1 MSFFLLN
8 NTKMCNNSSVINM
21 FKEELKLVPNKP
33 GSYQM
38 YDESDTVIYVG
49 KAKNL
54 KKRLSSYFRGTHTGK
69 TAKMISNIAYF
80 KYIVTNTELESF
92 ILEIN
97 LIKKY
102 NPKYNILLKDD
113 KSYPYIEYTRKPFP
127 SLKVVRY
134 LKVKKSKDKILF
146 GPYVNVYA
154 ARRIVNLINRL
165 YPLKKCEG
173 MPKEVCLYYH
183 IHECLGYCTKH
194 VNSEDIINM
203 ENEIISFLRG
213 NEDIIKNKLKEKI
226 NYYSENMNYEMALEL
241 KKELDYMNIVLEKQK
256 VELTA
261 KEDLDVINYAFINGF
276 ISLEFLYIRAGKLV
290 GNYTEIEPVTDD
302 YLNEIEYLIALFYNK
317 REIPKQILIPDE
329 IDETVLKE
337 IIDTKFIKVTKGSKY
352 KLLKMAKENAII
364 NLENNFKRIE
374 NQISKTEGANEE
386 LEHLLGM
393 KIKRIDI
400 FDNSNLFGS
409 FAVSGMVVF
418 VDGSPDKNKY
428 RKYKV
433 MVDKNDDYHTM
444 KEVIYRRYYRALL
457 EKDLPDL
464 ILVDGGITQIRAAK
478 EILEEL
484 NLSIK
489 VCGLVKNDKH
499 RTNDLLDGDT
509 LEIYDIDRTSN
520 LFHYLTR
527 MQDEV
532 HRYTINYHRQIRSKG
547 SIQSILD
554 NIPGIGEKRRK
565 ELIKTFG
572 SVKKIKEASAE
583 ELNKILPPDVTNKLM
598 TYLKDM
604 DEDKKTKELE

>member
-1 MSFFLLN
+1 
-8 NTKMCNNSSVINM
+8 MCNNKDVMFM
-21 FKEELKLVPNKP
+21 FKDELKLVPNKP

-38 YDESDTVIYVG
+38 YDKNDVVIYVG

-54 KKRLSSYFRGTHTGK
+54 KKRLSSYFRGKHYGK

-102 NPKYNILLKDD
+102 DPKYNILLKDD
-113 KSYPYIEYTRKPFP
+113 KSYPYIEYSRKPYP

-134 LKVKKSKDKILF
+134 LKVKKHKDKLLF
-146 GPYVNVYA
+146 GPYVNAYA

-183 IHECLGYCTKH
+183 IHECLGYCTKN
-194 VNSEDIINM
+194 VSLDRIEAM
-203 ENEIISFLRG
+203 EQEILSFLRG
-213 NEDIIKNKLKEKI
+213 NEDVIKNKLKEKI
-226 NYYSENMNYEMALEL
+226 EYYSENLNYELALEL
-241 KKELDYMNIVLEKQK
+241 KKELDYMSIVLEKQK
-256 VELTA
+256 VELNPG
-261 KEDLDVINYAFINGF
+261 ENLDVINYAFINGF
-276 ISLEFLYIRAGKLV
+276 IAIEFLFVRNGKLV
-290 GNYTEIEPVTDD
+290 GNYTEIEPVTDE
-302 YLNEIEYLIALFYNK
+302 YLDEIEYYIALFYQK
-317 REIPKQILIPDE
+317 KEIPREIIIADE
-329 IDETVLKE
+329 LNEDNLSKVIETNFV
-337 IIDTKFIKVTKGSKY
+337 KVSKGQKR
-352 KLLKMAKENAII
+352 KLLLMAKENATI
-364 NLENNFKRIE
+364 NLNNNFKRIE
-374 NQISKTEGANEE
+374 QKQEKSSGANDE
-386 LEHLLGM
+386 LAELLGIG
-393 KIKRIDI
+393 IKRIDV

-409 FAVSGMVVF
+409 FAVSGMVVYE
-418 VDGSPDKNKY
+418 DGLPSKGKY

-433 MVDKNDDYHTM
+433 MVDKNDDYNTM
-444 KEVIYRRYYRALL
+444 KEVIYRRYYRALI

-464 ILVDGGITQIRAAK
+464 ILVDGGINQIRAAK
-478 EILEEL
+478 DVLNSL
-484 NLSIK
+484 NLGIK

-547 SIQSILD
+547 SISSILD
-554 NIPGIGEKRRK
+554 NIPGIGNKRSK
-565 ELIKTFG
+565 DLIKRFG
-572 SVKKIKEASAE
+572 SVKRMKEASLG
-583 ELNKILPPDVTNKLM
+583 ELCEIIPEDIAKLLIN
-598 TYLKDM
+598 YL
-604 DEDKKTKELE
+604 ENYDKQ

>member
-8 NTKMCNNSSVINM
+8 KTKMCNNSSVINM

-146 GPYVNVYA
+146 GPYVNAYA

-337 IIDTKFIKVTKGSKY
+337 IIDTKFIKATKGSKY

-484 NLSIK
+484 NLNIK

-509 LEIYDIDRTSN
+509 LEIYDVDRTSN

-572 SVKKIKEASAE
+572 SVKKIKEASTE
-583 ELNKILPPDVTNKLM
+583 ELNKILPPDVTNKLI

>member
-1 MSFFLLN
+1 
-8 NTKMCNNSSVINM
+8 M
-21 FKEELKLVPNKP
+21 FKDELKLVPNKP

-38 YDESDTVIYVG
+38 YDKNDVVIYVG

-54 KKRLSSYFRGTHTGK
+54 KKRLSSYFRGKHYGK

-102 NPKYNILLKDD
+102 DPKYNILLKDD
-113 KSYPYIEYTRKPFP
+113 KSYPYIEYSRKPYP

-134 LKVKKSKDKILF
+134 LKVKKHKDKLLF
-146 GPYVNVYA
+146 GPYVNAYA

-183 IHECLGYCTKH
+183 IHECLGYCTKN
-194 VNSEDIINM
+194 VSLDRVETM
-203 ENEIISFLRG
+203 EQEILSFLRG
-213 NEDIIKNKLKEKI
+213 NEDVIKNKLKEKI
-226 NYYSENMNYEMALEL
+226 EYYSENLNYELALEL
-241 KKELDYMNIVLEKQK
+241 KKELDYMSIVLEKQK
-256 VELTA
+256 VELNPG
-261 KEDLDVINYAFINGF
+261 ENLDVINYAFINGF
-276 ISLEFLYIRAGKLV
+276 IAIEFLFVRNGKLV

-302 YLNEIEYLIALFYNK
+302 YLDEIEYYIALFYQK
-317 REIPKQILIPDE
+317 KEIPREIIIADE
-329 IDETVLKE
+329 LNEDNLSKVIETNFV
-337 IIDTKFIKVTKGSKY
+337 KVSKGQKR
-352 KLLKMAKENAII
+352 KLLLMAKENATI
-364 NLENNFKRIE
+364 NLNNNFKRIE
-374 NQISKTEGANEE
+374 QKQEKSSGANDE
-386 LEHLLGM
+386 LAELLGIG
-393 KIKRIDI
+393 IKRIDV

-409 FAVSGMVVF
+409 FAVSGMVVYE
-418 VDGSPDKNKY
+418 DGLPSKSKY

-433 MVDKNDDYHTM
+433 MVDKNDDYNTM
-444 KEVIYRRYYRALL
+444 KEVIYRRYYRALID
-457 EKDLPDL
+457 KDLPDL
-464 ILVDGGITQIRAAK
+464 ILVDGGINQIRAAK
-478 EILEEL
+478 DVLNSL
-484 NLSIK
+484 NLGIK

-547 SIQSILD
+547 SISSILD
-554 NIPGIGEKRRK
+554 NIPGIGNKRSK
-565 ELIKTFG
+565 DLIKRFG
-572 SVKKIKEASAE
+572 SVKRMKEASLE
-583 ELNKILPPDVTNKLM
+583 ELCEIIPEDIAKLLIN
-598 TYLKDM
+598 YL
-604 DEDKKTKELE
+604 ENYDKQ

>member
-1 MSFFLLN
+1 
-8 NTKMCNNSSVINM
+8 M
-21 FKEELKLVPNKP
+21 FKDELKLVPNKP

-38 YDESDTVIYVG
+38 YDKNDVVIYVG

-54 KKRLSSYFRGTHTGK
+54 KKRLSSYFRGKHYGK

-102 NPKYNILLKDD
+102 DPKYNILLKDD
-113 KSYPYIEYTRKPFP
+113 KSYPYIEYSRKPYP

-134 LKVKKSKDKILF
+134 LKVKKHKDKLLF
-146 GPYVNVYA
+146 GPYVNAYA

-183 IHECLGYCTKH
+183 IHECLGYCTKN
-194 VNSEDIINM
+194 VSLDRIEAM
-203 ENEIISFLRG
+203 EQEILSFLRG
-213 NEDIIKNKLKEKI
+213 NEDVIKNKLKEKI
-226 NYYSENMNYEMALEL
+226 EYYSENLNYELALEL
-241 KKELDYMNIVLEKQK
+241 KKELDYMSIVLEKQK
-256 VELTA
+256 VELNPG
-261 KEDLDVINYAFINGF
+261 ENLDVINYAFINGF
-276 ISLEFLYIRAGKLV
+276 IAIEFLFVRNGKLV
-290 GNYTEIEPVTDD
+290 GNYTEIEPVTDE
-302 YLNEIEYLIALFYNK
+302 YLDEIEYYIALFYQK
-317 REIPKQILIPDE
+317 KEIPREIIIADDLNEDNLSKVI
-329 IDETVLKE
+329 ETNFV
-337 IIDTKFIKVTKGSKY
+337 KVSKGQKR
-352 KLLKMAKENAII
+352 KLLLMAKENATI
-364 NLENNFKRIE
+364 NLNNNFKRIE
-374 NQISKTEGANEE
+374 QKQEKSSGANDE
-386 LEHLLGM
+386 LAELLGIG
-393 KIKRIDI
+393 IKRIDV

-409 FAVSGMVVF
+409 FAVSGMVVYE
-418 VDGSPDKNKY
+418 DGLPSKSKY

-433 MVDKNDDYHTM
+433 MVDKNDDYNTM
-444 KEVIYRRYYRALL
+444 KEVIYRRYYRALI

-464 ILVDGGITQIRAAK
+464 ILVDGGINQIRAAK
-478 EILEEL
+478 DVLNSL
-484 NLSIK
+484 NLGIK

-547 SIQSILD
+547 SISSILD
-554 NIPGIGEKRRK
+554 NIPGIGSKRSK
-565 ELIKTFG
+565 DLIKRFG
-572 SVKKIKEASAE
+572 SVKRMKEATLE
-583 ELNKILPPDVTNKLM
+583 ELCEIIPEDTAKLLIN
-598 TYLKDM
+598 YL
-604 DEDKKTKELE
+604 ENYDK

>member
-1 MSFFLLN
+1 
-8 NTKMCNNSSVINM
+8 MCNNNDVMFM
-21 FKEELKLVPNKP
+21 FKDELKLVPNKP

-38 YDESDTVIYVG
+38 YDKNDVVIYVG

-54 KKRLSSYFRGTHTGK
+54 KKRLSSYFRGKHYGK

-102 NPKYNILLKDD
+102 DPKYNILLKDD
-113 KSYPYIEYTRKPFP
+113 KSYPYIEYSRKPYP

-134 LKVKKSKDKILF
+134 LKVKKHKDKLLF
-146 GPYVNVYA
+146 GPYVNAYA

-183 IHECLGYCTKH
+183 IHECLGYCTKN
-194 VNSEDIINM
+194 VSLDRIEAM
-203 ENEIISFLRG
+203 EQEILSFLRG
-213 NEDIIKNKLKEKI
+213 NEDVIKNKLKEKI
-226 NYYSENMNYEMALEL
+226 EYYSENLNYELALEL
-241 KKELDYMNIVLEKQK
+241 KKELDYMSIVLEKQK
-256 VELTA
+256 VEFNPG
-261 KEDLDVINYAFINGF
+261 ENLDVINYAFINGF
-276 ISLEFLYIRAGKLV
+276 IAIEFLFVRNGKLV
-290 GNYTEIEPVTDD
+290 GNYTEIEPVTDE
-302 YLNEIEYLIALFYNK
+302 YLDEIEYYIALFYQK
-317 REIPKQILIPDE
+317 KEIPREIIIADE
-329 IDETVLKE
+329 LNEDNLSKVIETNFV
-337 IIDTKFIKVTKGSKY
+337 KVSKGQKR
-352 KLLKMAKENAII
+352 KLLLMAKENATI
-364 NLENNFKRIE
+364 NLNNNFKRIE
-374 NQISKTEGANEE
+374 QKQEKSSGANDE
-386 LEHLLGM
+386 LAELLGIG
-393 KIKRIDI
+393 IKRIDV

-409 FAVSGMVVF
+409 FAVSGMVVYE
-418 VDGSPDKNKY
+418 DGLPSKGKY

-433 MVDKNDDYHTM
+433 MVDKNDDYNTM
-444 KEVIYRRYYRALL
+444 KEVIYRRYYRALI

-464 ILVDGGITQIRAAK
+464 ILVDGGINQIRAAK
-478 EILEEL
+478 DVLNSL
-484 NLSIK
+484 NLGIK

-547 SIQSILD
+547 SISSILN
-554 NIPGIGEKRRK
+554 NIPGIGNKRSK
-565 ELIKTFG
+565 DLIKRFG
-572 SVKKIKEASAE
+572 SVKMMKEASLG
-583 ELNKILPPDVTNKLM
+583 ELCEIIPEDIAKLLIN
-598 TYLKDM
+598 YL
-604 DEDKKTKELE
+604 ENYDKQ

>member
-1 MSFFLLN
+1 
-8 NTKMCNNSSVINM
+8 MCNNNDVMFM
-21 FKEELKLVPNKP
+21 FKDELKLVPNKP

-38 YDESDTVIYVG
+38 YDKNDVVIYVG

-54 KKRLSSYFRGTHTGK
+54 KKRLSSYFRGKHYGK

-102 NPKYNILLKDD
+102 DPKYNILLKDD
-113 KSYPYIEYTRKPFP
+113 KSYPYIEYSRKPYP

-134 LKVKKSKDKILF
+134 LKVKKHKDKLLF
-146 GPYVNVYA
+146 GPYVNAYA

-183 IHECLGYCTKH
+183 IHECLGYCTKN
-194 VNSEDIINM
+194 VSLDRVETM
-203 ENEIISFLRG
+203 EQEILSFLRG
-213 NEDIIKNKLKEKI
+213 NEDVIKNKLKEKI
-226 NYYSENMNYEMALEL
+226 EYYSENLNYELALEL
-241 KKELDYMNIVLEKQK
+241 KKELDYMSIVLEKQK
-256 VELTA
+256 VELNPG
-261 KEDLDVINYAFINGF
+261 ENLDVINYAFINGF
-276 ISLEFLYIRAGKLV
+276 IAIEFLFVRNGKLV

-302 YLNEIEYLIALFYNK
+302 YLDEIEYYIALFYQK
-317 REIPKQILIPDE
+317 KEIPREIIIADE
-329 IDETVLKE
+329 LNEDNLSKVIETNFV
-337 IIDTKFIKVTKGSKY
+337 KVSKGQKR
-352 KLLKMAKENAII
+352 KLLLMAKENATI
-364 NLENNFKRIE
+364 NLNNNFKRIE
-374 NQISKTEGANEE
+374 QKQEKSSGANDE
-386 LEHLLGM
+386 LAELLGIG
-393 KIKRIDI
+393 IKRIDV

-409 FAVSGMVVF
+409 FAVSGMVVYE
-418 VDGSPDKNKY
+418 DGLPSKSKY

-433 MVDKNDDYHTM
+433 MVDKNDDYNTM
-444 KEVIYRRYYRALL
+444 KEVIYRRYYRALI

-464 ILVDGGITQIRAAK
+464 ILVDGGINHIRAAK
-478 EILEEL
+478 DVLNSL
-484 NLSIK
+484 NLGIK

-547 SIQSILD
+547 SISSILD
-554 NIPGIGEKRRK
+554 NIPGIGNKRSK
-565 ELIKTFG
+565 DLIKRFG
-572 SVKKIKEASAE
+572 SVKRMKEASLG
-583 ELNKILPPDVTNKLM
+583 ELCEIIPEDIAKLLIN
-598 TYLKDM
+598 YL
-604 DEDKKTKELE
+604 ENYDKQ

>member
-1 MSFFLLN
+1 
-8 NTKMCNNSSVINM
+8 M
-21 FKEELKLVPNKP
+21 FKDELKLVPNKP

-38 YDESDTVIYVG
+38 YDKNDVVIYVG

-54 KKRLSSYFRGTHTGK
+54 KKRLSSYFRGKHYGK

-102 NPKYNILLKDD
+102 DPKYNILLKDD
-113 KSYPYIEYTRKPFP
+113 KSYPYIEYSRKPYP

-134 LKVKKSKDKILF
+134 LKVKKHKDKLLF
-146 GPYVNVYA
+146 GPYVNAYA

-183 IHECLGYCTKH
+183 IHECLGYCTKN
-194 VNSEDIINM
+194 VSLDRIEAM
-203 ENEIISFLRG
+203 EQEILSFLRG
-213 NEDIIKNKLKEKI
+213 NEDVIKNKLKEKI
-226 NYYSENMNYEMALEL
+226 EYYSENLNYELALEL
-241 KKELDYMNIVLEKQK
+241 KKELDYMSIVLEKQK
-256 VELTA
+256 VELNPG
-261 KEDLDVINYAFINGF
+261 ENLDVINYAFINGF
-276 ISLEFLYIRAGKLV
+276 IAIEFLFVRNGKLV
-290 GNYTEIEPVTDD
+290 GNYTEIEPVTDE
-302 YLNEIEYLIALFYNK
+302 YLDEIEYYIALFYQK
-317 REIPKQILIPDE
+317 KEIPREIIIADE
-329 IDETVLKE
+329 LNEDNLSKVIETNFV
-337 IIDTKFIKVTKGSKY
+337 KVSKGQKR
-352 KLLKMAKENAII
+352 KLLLMAKENATI
-364 NLENNFKRIE
+364 NLNNNFKRIE
-374 NQISKTEGANEE
+374 QKQEKSSGANDE
-386 LEHLLGM
+386 LAELLGIG
-393 KIKRIDI
+393 IKRIDV

-409 FAVSGMVVF
+409 FAVSGMVVYE
-418 VDGSPDKNKY
+418 DGLPSKGKY

-433 MVDKNDDYHTM
+433 MVDKNDDYNTM
-444 KEVIYRRYYRALL
+444 KEVIYRRYYRALI

-464 ILVDGGITQIRAAK
+464 ILVDGGINQIRAAK
-478 EILEEL
+478 DVLNSL
-484 NLSIK
+484 NLGIK

-547 SIQSILD
+547 SISSILD
-554 NIPGIGEKRRK
+554 NIPGIGNKRSK
-565 ELIKTFG
+565 DLIKRFG
-572 SVKKIKEASAE
+572 SVKRMKEASLG
-583 ELNKILPPDVTNKLM
+583 ELCEIIPEDIAKLLIN
-598 TYLKDM
+598 YL
-604 DEDKKTKELE
+604 ENYDKE

>member
-1 MSFFLLN
+1 
-8 NTKMCNNSSVINM
+8 MCHNKDVMFM
-21 FKEELKLVPNKP
+21 FKDELKLVPNKP

-38 YDESDTVIYVG
+38 YDKNDVVIYVG

-54 KKRLSSYFRGTHTGK
+54 KKRLSSYFRGKHYGK

-102 NPKYNILLKDD
+102 DPKYNILLKDD
-113 KSYPYIEYTRKPFP
+113 KSYPYIEYSRKPYP

-134 LKVKKSKDKILF
+134 LKVKKHKDKLLF
-146 GPYVNVYA
+146 GPYVNAYA

-183 IHECLGYCTKH
+183 IHECLGYCTKN
-194 VNSEDIINM
+194 VSLDRIEAM
-203 ENEIISFLRG
+203 EQEILSFLRG
-213 NEDIIKNKLKEKI
+213 NEDVIKNKLKEKI
-226 NYYSENMNYEMALEL
+226 EYYSENLNYELALEL
-241 KKELDYMNIVLEKQK
+241 KKELDYMSIVLEKQK
-256 VELTA
+256 VELNPG
-261 KEDLDVINYAFINGF
+261 ENLDVINYAFINGF
-276 ISLEFLYIRAGKLV
+276 IAIEFLFVRNGKLV
-290 GNYTEIEPVTDD
+290 GNYTEIEPVTDE
-302 YLNEIEYLIALFYNK
+302 YLDEIEYYIALFYQK
-317 REIPKQILIPDE
+317 KEIPREIIIADE
-329 IDETVLKE
+329 LNEDNLSKVIETNFV
-337 IIDTKFIKVTKGSKY
+337 KVSKGQKR
-352 KLLKMAKENAII
+352 KLLLMAKENATI
-364 NLENNFKRIE
+364 NLNNNFKRIE
-374 NQISKTEGANEE
+374 QKQEKSSGANDE
-386 LEHLLGM
+386 LAELLGIG
-393 KIKRIDI
+393 IKRIDV

-409 FAVSGMVVF
+409 FAVSGMVVYE
-418 VDGSPDKNKY
+418 DGLPSKSKY

-433 MVDKNDDYHTM
+433 MVDKNDDYNTM
-444 KEVIYRRYYRALL
+444 KEVIYRRYYRALI

-464 ILVDGGITQIRAAK
+464 ILVDGGINQIRAAK
-478 EILEEL
+478 DVLNSL
-484 NLSIK
+484 NLGIK

-547 SIQSILD
+547 SISSILD
-554 NIPGIGEKRRK
+554 NIPGIGNKRSK
-565 ELIKTFG
+565 DLIKRFG
-572 SVKKIKEASAE
+572 SVKRMKEASLG
-583 ELNKILPPDVTNKLM
+583 ELCEIIPEDIAKLLIN
-598 TYLKDM
+598 YL
-604 DEDKKTKELE
+604 ENYDKQ

>member
-1 MSFFLLN
+1 
-8 NTKMCNNSSVINM
+8 M
-21 FKEELKLVPNKP
+21 FKDELKLVPNKP

-38 YDESDTVIYVG
+38 YDKNDVVIYVG

-54 KKRLSSYFRGTHTGK
+54 KKRLSSYFRGKHYGK

-102 NPKYNILLKDD
+102 DPKYNILLKDD
-113 KSYPYIEYTRKPFP
+113 KSYPYIEYSRKPYP

-134 LKVKKSKDKILF
+134 LKVKKHKDKLLF
-146 GPYVNVYA
+146 GPYVNAYA

-183 IHECLGYCTKH
+183 IHECLGYCTKN
-194 VNSEDIINM
+194 VSLDRIEAM
-203 ENEIISFLRG
+203 EQEILSFLRG
-213 NEDIIKNKLKEKI
+213 NEDVIKNKLKEKI
-226 NYYSENMNYEMALEL
+226 EYYSENLNYELALEL
-241 KKELDYMNIVLEKQK
+241 KKELDYMSIVLEKQK
-256 VELTA
+256 VELNPG
-261 KEDLDVINYAFINGF
+261 ENLDVINYAFINGF
-276 ISLEFLYIRAGKLV
+276 IAIEFLFVRNGKLV
-290 GNYTEIEPVTDD
+290 GNYTEIEPVTDE
-302 YLNEIEYLIALFYNK
+302 YLDEIEYYIALFYQK
-317 REIPKQILIPDE
+317 KEIPREIIIADE
-329 IDETVLKE
+329 LNEDNLSKVIETNFV
-337 IIDTKFIKVTKGSKY
+337 KVSKGQKR
-352 KLLKMAKENAII
+352 KLLLMAKENAFI
-364 NLENNFKRIE
+364 NLNNNFKRIE
-374 NQISKTEGANEE
+374 QKQEKSSGANDE
-386 LEHLLGM
+386 LAELLGIG
-393 KIKRIDI
+393 IKRIDV

-409 FAVSGMVVF
+409 FAVSGMVVYE
-418 VDGSPDKNKY
+418 DGLPSKSKY

-433 MVDKNDDYHTM
+433 MVDKNDDYNTM
-444 KEVIYRRYYRALL
+444 KEVIYRRYYRALI

-464 ILVDGGITQIRAAK
+464 ILVDGGINQIRAAK
-478 EILEEL
+478 DVLNSL
-484 NLSIK
+484 NLGIK

-547 SIQSILD
+547 SISSILD
-554 NIPGIGEKRRK
+554 NIPGIGNKRSK
-565 ELIKTFG
+565 DLIKRFG
-572 SVKKIKEASAE
+572 SVKRMKEASLG
-583 ELNKILPPDVTNKLM
+583 ELCEIIPEDIAKLLIN
-598 TYLKDM
+598 YL
-604 DEDKKTKELE
+604 ENYDKQ

>member
-1 MSFFLLN
+1 
-8 NTKMCNNSSVINM
+8 MCHNKDVMFM
-21 FKEELKLVPNKP
+21 FKDELKLVPNKP

-38 YDESDTVIYVG
+38 YDKNDVVIYVG

-54 KKRLSSYFRGTHTGK
+54 KKRLSSYFRGKHYGK

-102 NPKYNILLKDD
+102 DPKYNILLKDD
-113 KSYPYIEYTRKPFP
+113 KSYPYIEYSRKPYP

-134 LKVKKSKDKILF
+134 LKVKKHKDKLLF
-146 GPYVNVYA
+146 GPYVNAYA

-183 IHECLGYCTKH
+183 IHECLGYCTKN
-194 VNSEDIINM
+194 VSLDRIETM
-203 ENEIISFLRG
+203 EQEILSFLRG
-213 NEDIIKNKLKEKI
+213 NEDVIKNKLKEKI
-226 NYYSENMNYEMALEL
+226 EYYSENLNYELALEL
-241 KKELDYMNIVLEKQK
+241 KKELDYMSIVLEKQK
-256 VELTA
+256 VELNPG
-261 KEDLDVINYAFINGF
+261 ENLDVINYAFINGF
-276 ISLEFLYIRAGKLV
+276 IAIEFLFVRNGKLV

-302 YLNEIEYLIALFYNK
+302 YLDEIEYYIALFYQK
-317 REIPKQILIPDE
+317 KEIPREIIIADE
-329 IDETVLKE
+329 LNEDNLSKVIETNFV
-337 IIDTKFIKVTKGSKY
+337 KVSKGQKR
-352 KLLKMAKENAII
+352 KLLLMAKENATI
-364 NLENNFKRIE
+364 NLNNNFKRIE
-374 NQISKTEGANEE
+374 QKQEKSSGANDE
-386 LEHLLGM
+386 LAELLGIG
-393 KIKRIDI
+393 IKRIDV

-409 FAVSGMVVF
+409 FAVSGMVVYE
-418 VDGSPDKNKY
+418 DGLPSKSKY

-433 MVDKNDDYHTM
+433 MVDKNDDYNTM
-444 KEVIYRRYYRALL
+444 KEVIYRRYYRALID
-457 EKDLPDL
+457 KDLPDL
-464 ILVDGGITQIRAAK
+464 ILVDGGINQIRAAK
-478 EILEEL
+478 DVLNSL
-484 NLSIK
+484 NLGIK

-547 SIQSILD
+547 SISSILD
-554 NIPGIGEKRRK
+554 NIPGIGNKRSK
-565 ELIKTFG
+565 DLIKRFG
-572 SVKKIKEASAE
+572 SVKRMKEASLG
-583 ELNKILPPDVTNKLM
+583 ELCEIIPEDIAKLLIN
-598 TYLKDM
+598 YL
-604 DEDKKTKELE
+604 ENYDKQ

>member
-1 MSFFLLN
+1 
-8 NTKMCNNSSVINM
+8 MCNNNDVMFM
-21 FKEELKLVPNKP
+21 FKDELKLVPNKP

-38 YDESDTVIYVG
+38 YDKNDVVIYVG

-54 KKRLSSYFRGTHTGK
+54 KKRLSSYFRGKHYGK

-102 NPKYNILLKDD
+102 DPKYNILLKDD
-113 KSYPYIEYTRKPFP
+113 KSYPYIEYSRKPYP

-134 LKVKKSKDKILF
+134 LKVKKHKDKLLF
-146 GPYVNVYA
+146 GPYVNAYA

-183 IHECLGYCTKH
+183 IHECLGYCTKN
-194 VNSEDIINM
+194 VSLDRIETM
-203 ENEIISFLRG
+203 EQEILSFLRG
-213 NEDIIKNKLKEKI
+213 NEDVIKNKLKEKI
-226 NYYSENMNYEMALEL
+226 EYYSENLNYELALEL
-241 KKELDYMNIVLEKQK
+241 KKELDYMSIVLEKQK
-256 VELTA
+256 VELNPG
-261 KEDLDVINYAFINGF
+261 ENLDVINYAFINGF
-276 ISLEFLYIRAGKLV
+276 IAIEFLFVRNGKLV
-290 GNYTEIEPVTDD
+290 GNYTEIEPVTDE
-302 YLNEIEYLIALFYNK
+302 YLDEIEYYIALFYQK
-317 REIPKQILIPDE
+317 KEIPREIIIADE
-329 IDETVLKE
+329 LNEDNLSKVIETNFV
-337 IIDTKFIKVTKGSKY
+337 KVSKGQKR
-352 KLLKMAKENAII
+352 KLLLMAKENATI
-364 NLENNFKRIE
+364 NLNNNFKRIE
-374 NQISKTEGANEE
+374 QKQENTSGANDE
-386 LEHLLGM
+386 LAELLGIG
-393 KIKRIDI
+393 IKRIDV

-409 FAVSGMVVF
+409 FAVSGMVVYE
-418 VDGSPDKNKY
+418 DGLPSKSKY

-433 MVDKNDDYHTM
+433 MVDKNDDYNTM
-444 KEVIYRRYYRALL
+444 KEVIYRRYYRALI

-464 ILVDGGITQIRAAK
+464 ILVDGGINQIRAAK
-478 EILEEL
+478 DVLNSL
-484 NLSIK
+484 NLGIK

-547 SIQSILD
+547 SISSILD
-554 NIPGIGEKRRK
+554 NIPGIGNKRSK
-565 ELIKTFG
+565 DLIKRFG
-572 SVKKIKEASAE
+572 SVKRMKEASLG
-583 ELNKILPPDVTNKLM
+583 ELCEIIPEDIAKLLIN
-598 TYLKDM
+598 YL
-604 DEDKKTKELE
+604 ENYDKQ

>member
-1 MSFFLLN
+1 
-8 NTKMCNNSSVINM
+8 MCNNNDVMFM
-21 FKEELKLVPNKP
+21 FKDELKLVPNKP

-38 YDESDTVIYVG
+38 YDKNDVVIYVG

-54 KKRLSSYFRGTHTGK
+54 KKRLSSYFRGKHYGK

-102 NPKYNILLKDD
+102 DPKYNILLKDD
-113 KSYPYIEYTRKPFP
+113 KSYPYIEYSRKPYP

-134 LKVKKSKDKILF
+134 LKVKKHKDKLLF
-146 GPYVNVYA
+146 GPYVNAYA

-183 IHECLGYCTKH
+183 IHECLGYCTKN
-194 VNSEDIINM
+194 VSLDRIEAM
-203 ENEIISFLRG
+203 EQEILSFLRG
-213 NEDIIKNKLKEKI
+213 NEDVIKNKLKEKI
-226 NYYSENMNYEMALEL
+226 EYYSENLNYELALEL
-241 KKELDYMNIVLEKQK
+241 KKELDYMSIVLEKQK
-256 VELTA
+256 VELNPG
-261 KEDLDVINYAFINGF
+261 ENLDVINYAFINGF
-276 ISLEFLYIRAGKLV
+276 IAIEFLFVRNGKLV
-290 GNYTEIEPVTDD
+290 GNYTEIEPVTDE
-302 YLNEIEYLIALFYNK
+302 YLDEIEYYIALFYQK
-317 REIPKQILIPDE
+317 KEIPREIIIADE
-329 IDETVLKE
+329 LNEDNLSKVIETNFV
-337 IIDTKFIKVTKGSKY
+337 KVSKGQKR
-352 KLLKMAKENAII
+352 KLLLMAKENATI
-364 NLENNFKRIE
+364 NLNNNFKRIE
-374 NQISKTEGANEE
+374 QKQEKSSGANDE
-386 LEHLLGM
+386 LAELLGIG
-393 KIKRIDI
+393 IKRIDV

-409 FAVSGMVVF
+409 FAVSGMVVYE
-418 VDGSPDKNKY
+418 DGLPSKSKY

-433 MVDKNDDYHTM
+433 MVDKNDDYNTM
-444 KEVIYRRYYRALL
+444 KEVIYRRYYRALI

-464 ILVDGGITQIRAAK
+464 ILVDGGINQIRAAK
-478 EILEEL
+478 DVLNSL
-484 NLSIK
+484 NLGIK

-547 SIQSILD
+547 SISSILD
-554 NIPGIGEKRRK
+554 NIPGIGNKRSK
-565 ELIKTFG
+565 DLIKRFG
-572 SVKKIKEASAE
+572 SVKRMKEASLG
-583 ELNKILPPDVTNKLM
+583 ELCEIIPEDIAKLLIN
-598 TYLKDM
+598 YL
-604 DEDKKTKELE
+604 ENYDKQ

>member
-1 MSFFLLN
+1 
-8 NTKMCNNSSVINM
+8 MCNNNDVMFM
-21 FKEELKLVPNKP
+21 FKDELKLVPNKP

-38 YDESDTVIYVG
+38 YDKNDVVIYVG

-54 KKRLSSYFRGTHTGK
+54 KKRLSSYFRGKHYGK

-102 NPKYNILLKDD
+102 DPKYNILLKDD
-113 KSYPYIEYTRKPFP
+113 KSYPYIEYSRKPYP

-134 LKVKKSKDKILF
+134 LKVKKHKDKLLF
-146 GPYVNVYA
+146 GPYVNAYA

-183 IHECLGYCTKH
+183 INECLGYCTKN
-194 VNSEDIINM
+194 VSLDRIEAM
-203 ENEIISFLRG
+203 EQEILSFLRG
-213 NEDIIKNKLKEKI
+213 NEDVIKNKLKEKI
-226 NYYSENMNYEMALEL
+226 EYYSENLNYELALEL
-241 KKELDYMNIVLEKQK
+241 KKELDYMSIVLEKQK
-256 VELTA
+256 VELNPG
-261 KEDLDVINYAFINGF
+261 ENLDIINYAFINGF
-276 ISLEFLYIRAGKLV
+276 IAIEFLFVRNGKLV
-290 GNYTEIEPVTDD
+290 GNYTEIEPVTDE
-302 YLNEIEYLIALFYNK
+302 YLDEIEYYIALFYQK
-317 REIPKQILIPDE
+317 KEIPREIIIADDLNEDNLSK
-329 IDETVLKE
+329 V
-337 IIDTKFIKVTKGSKY
+337 IDTNFVKVSKGQKR
-352 KLLKMAKENAII
+352 KLLLMAKENATI
-364 NLENNFKRIE
+364 NLNNNFKRIE
-374 NQISKTEGANEE
+374 QKQEKSSGANDE
-386 LEHLLGM
+386 LAELLGIG
-393 KIKRIDI
+393 IKRIDV

-409 FAVSGMVVF
+409 FAVSGMVVYE
-418 VDGSPDKNKY
+418 DGLPSKSKY

-433 MVDKNDDYHTM
+433 MVDKNDDYNTM
-444 KEVIYRRYYRALL
+444 KEVIYRRYYRALI

-464 ILVDGGITQIRAAK
+464 ILVDGGINQIRAAK
-478 EILEEL
+478 DVLNSL
-484 NLSIK
+484 NLGIK

-547 SIQSILD
+547 SISSILD
-554 NIPGIGEKRRK
+554 NIPGIGNKRSK
-565 ELIKTFG
+565 DLIKKFG
-572 SVKKIKEASAE
+572 SVKRMKEASLE
-583 ELNKILPPDVTNKLM
+583 ELCEIIPEDTAKLLIN
-598 TYLKDM
+598 YL
-604 DEDKKTKELE
+604 ENYDK

>member
-1 MSFFLLN
+1 
-8 NTKMCNNSSVINM
+8 M
-21 FKEELKLVPNKP
+21 FKDELKLVPNKP

-38 YDESDTVIYVG
+38 YDKNDVVIYVG

-54 KKRLSSYFRGTHTGK
+54 KKRLSSYFRGKHYGK

-102 NPKYNILLKDD
+102 DPKYNILLKDD
-113 KSYPYIEYTRKPFP
+113 KSYPYIEYSRKPYP

-134 LKVKKSKDKILF
+134 LKVKKHKDKLLF
-146 GPYVNVYA
+146 GPYVNAYA

-183 IHECLGYCTKH
+183 IHECLGYCTKN
-194 VNSEDIINM
+194 VSLDRIEAM
-203 ENEIISFLRG
+203 EQEILSFLRG
-213 NEDIIKNKLKEKI
+213 NEDVIKNKLKEKI
-226 NYYSENMNYEMALEL
+226 EYYSENLNYELALEL
-241 KKELDYMNIVLEKQK
+241 KKELDYMSIVLEKQK
-256 VELTA
+256 VELNPG
-261 KEDLDVINYAFINGF
+261 ENLDVINYAFINGF
-276 ISLEFLYIRAGKLV
+276 IAIEFLFVRNGKLV

-302 YLNEIEYLIALFYNK
+302 YLDEIEYYIALFYQK
-317 REIPKQILIPDE
+317 KEIPREIIIADE
-329 IDETVLKE
+329 LNEDNLSKVIETNFV
-337 IIDTKFIKVTKGSKY
+337 KVSKGQKR
-352 KLLKMAKENAII
+352 KLLLMAKENATI
-364 NLENNFKRIE
+364 NLNNNFKRIE
-374 NQISKTEGANEE
+374 QKQEKSSGANDE
-386 LEHLLGM
+386 LAELLGIG
-393 KIKRIDI
+393 IKRIDV

-409 FAVSGMVVF
+409 FAVSGMVVYE
-418 VDGSPDKNKY
+418 DGLPSKSKY

-433 MVDKNDDYHTM
+433 MVDKNDDYNTM
-444 KEVIYRRYYRALL
+444 KEVIYRRYYRALI

-464 ILVDGGITQIRAAK
+464 ILVDGGINQIRAAK
-478 EILEEL
+478 DVLNSL
-484 NLSIK
+484 NLGIK

-547 SIQSILD
+547 SISSILD
-554 NIPGIGEKRRK
+554 NIPGIGNKRSK
-565 ELIKTFG
+565 DLIKRFG
-572 SVKKIKEASAE
+572 SVKRMKEASLG
-583 ELNKILPPDVTNKLM
+583 ELCEIIPEDIAKLLIN
-598 TYLKDM
+598 YL
-604 DEDKKTKELE
+604 ENYDKQ

>member
-1 MSFFLLN
+1 
-8 NTKMCNNSSVINM
+8 M
-21 FKEELKLVPNKP
+21 FKDELKLVPNKP

-38 YDESDTVIYVG
+38 YDKNDVVIYVG

-54 KKRLSSYFRGTHTGK
+54 KKRLSSYFRGKHYGK

-102 NPKYNILLKDD
+102 DPKYNILLKDD
-113 KSYPYIEYTRKPFP
+113 KSYPYIEYSRKPYP

-134 LKVKKSKDKILF
+134 LKVKKHKDKLLF
-146 GPYVNVYA
+146 GPYVNAYA

-183 IHECLGYCTKH
+183 IHECLGYCTKN
-194 VNSEDIINM
+194 VSLDRIEAM
-203 ENEIISFLRG
+203 EQEILSFLRG
-213 NEDIIKNKLKEKI
+213 NEDVIKNKLKERI
-226 NYYSENMNYEMALEL
+226 EYYSENLNYELALEL
-241 KKELDYMNIVLEKQK
+241 KKELDYMSIVLEKQK
-256 VELTA
+256 VELNPG
-261 KEDLDVINYAFINGF
+261 ENLDVVNYAFINGF
-276 ISLEFLYIRAGKLV
+276 IAIEFLFVRNGKLV
-290 GNYTEIEPVTDD
+290 GNYTEIEPVTDE
-302 YLNEIEYLIALFYNK
+302 YLDEIEYYIALFYQK
-317 REIPKQILIPDE
+317 KEIPREIIIADDLNEDNLSK
-329 IDETVLKE
+329 V
-337 IIDTKFIKVTKGSKY
+337 IDTNFVKVSKGQKR
-352 KLLKMAKENAII
+352 KLLLMAKENATI
-364 NLENNFKRIE
+364 NLNNNFKRIE
-374 NQISKTEGANEE
+374 QKQEKSSGANDE
-386 LEHLLGM
+386 LAELLGIG
-393 KIKRIDI
+393 IKRIDV

-409 FAVSGMVVF
+409 FAVSGMVVYE
-418 VDGSPDKNKY
+418 DGLPSKSKY

-433 MVDKNDDYHTM
+433 MVDKNDDYNTM
-444 KEVIYRRYYRALL
+444 KEVIYRRYYRALI

-464 ILVDGGITQIRAAK
+464 ILVDGGINQIRAAK
-478 EILEEL
+478 DVLNSL
-484 NLSIK
+484 NLGIK

-547 SIQSILD
+547 SISSILD
-554 NIPGIGEKRRK
+554 NIPGIGSKRSK
-565 ELIKTFG
+565 DLIKRFG
-572 SVKKIKEASAE
+572 SVKRMKEAS
-583 ELNKILPPDVTNKLM
+583 L
-598 TYLKDM
+598 
-604 DEDKKTKELE
+604 KELCEIIPEDTAKLLINYLENYDK

>member
-1 MSFFLLN
+1 
-8 NTKMCNNSSVINM
+8 M

-329 IDETVLKE
+329 IDEIVLKE
-337 IIDTKFIKVTKGSKY
+337 KIDTKFIKVTKGSKY

-484 NLSIK
+484 NLNIK

-509 LEIYDIDRTSN
+509 LEIYDVDRTSN

-572 SVKKIKEASAE
+572 SVKKIKEANTE

>member
-1 MSFFLLN
+1 
-8 NTKMCNNSSVINM
+8 M
-21 FKEELKLVPNKP
+21 FKDELKLVPNKP

-38 YDESDTVIYVG
+38 YDKNDVVIYVG

-54 KKRLSSYFRGTHTGK
+54 KKRLSSYFRGKHYGK

-102 NPKYNILLKDD
+102 DPKYNILLKDD
-113 KSYPYIEYTRKPFP
+113 KSYPYIEYSRKPYP

-134 LKVKKSKDKILF
+134 LKVKKHKDKLLF
-146 GPYVNVYA
+146 GPDVNAYA

-183 IHECLGYCTKH
+183 IHECLGYCTKN
-194 VNSEDIINM
+194 VSLDRIEAM
-203 ENEIISFLRG
+203 EQEILSFLRG
-213 NEDIIKNKLKEKI
+213 NEDVIKNKLKEKI
-226 NYYSENMNYEMALEL
+226 EYYSENLNYELALEL
-241 KKELDYMNIVLEKQK
+241 KKELDYMSIVLEKQK
-256 VELTA
+256 VELNPG
-261 KEDLDVINYAFINGF
+261 ENLDVINYAFINGF
-276 ISLEFLYIRAGKLV
+276 IAIEFLFVRNGKLV
-290 GNYTEIEPVTDD
+290 GNYTEIEPVTDE
-302 YLNEIEYLIALFYNK
+302 YLDEIEYYIALFYQK
-317 REIPKQILIPDE
+317 KEIPREIIIADE
-329 IDETVLKE
+329 LNEDNLSKVIETNFV
-337 IIDTKFIKVTKGSKY
+337 KVSKGQKR
-352 KLLKMAKENAII
+352 KLLLMAKENATI
-364 NLENNFKRIE
+364 NLNNNFKRIE
-374 NQISKTEGANEE
+374 QKQEKSSGANDE
-386 LEHLLGM
+386 LAELLGIG
-393 KIKRIDI
+393 IKRIDV

-409 FAVSGMVVF
+409 FAVSGMVVYE
-418 VDGSPDKNKY
+418 DGVPSKSKY

-433 MVDKNDDYHTM
+433 MVDKNDDYNTM
-444 KEVIYRRYYRALL
+444 KEVIYRRYYRALI

-464 ILVDGGITQIRAAK
+464 ILVDGGINQIRAAK
-478 EILEEL
+478 DVLNSL
-484 NLSIK
+484 NLGIK

-547 SIQSILD
+547 SISSILD
-554 NIPGIGEKRRK
+554 NIPGIGSKRSK
-565 ELIKTFG
+565 ELIKRFG
-572 SVKKIKEASAE
+572 SVKRMKEASLE
-583 ELNKILPPDVTNKLM
+583 ELCEIIPEDIAKLLIN
-598 TYLKDM
+598 YL
-604 DEDKKTKELE
+604 ENYDKQ